1 MKLLNKIK
9 SINCSILEFIYAV
22 VNTLSDSSNTFIL
35 NSTNDY
41 IISTDYIYINIYIM
55 STSHLS
61 TKRFD
66 DSIFTAG

>member
-1 MKLLNKIK
+1 MLL
-9 SINCSILEFIYAV
+9 FGD
-22 VNTLSDSSNTFIL
+22 NTLSDSSNTFIL
-35 NSTNDY
+35 NSANDY

-66 DSIFTAG
+66 DSIFTPG